1 MRIAYLTPVYPVP
14 SSTFIRREVA
24 ALESR
29 GLVVHRFA
37 MRRFAGKLVDEG
49 DITEQQRTFFLVETG
64 VVALA
69 AAFFGTAFARPRRW
83 VTTLIMAVRLGLRSE
98 RGFIRHLIYMA
109 EACKLRQQIVACG
122 ARHLHAH
129 FASNAADIAL
139 LCHLLSGTPYS
150 FTVHG
155 PEDFDEPRSLSLR
168 EKARHA
174 AFVVAISQY
183 ARSQLYRW
191 CDLEDWSRIHVIH
204 CGLDASFLSSIIVPI
219 SGQPRLVNIG
229 RLNEQKGQLL
239 LVEAAARLRDRGIE
253 FELMIIGDGPMRNEI
268 EQQIDRFRL
277 QNQVCITGFLS
288 NHVVRQKLEAARAL
302 VLPSFAEGL
311 PVVIM
316 ESLACGRPVISTYI
330 AGIPELLEHG
340 INGWLVPA
348 GAVEPLVEAMNDAL
362 TAEPAAL
369 ERMGRTGAAKV
380 AEQHD
385 VQREAK
391 KLADLFLNPGAA
403 LNQPDQHMPVAANNM
418 TAMVACVL

>member
-155 PEDFDEPRSLSLR
+155 PEDFD
-168 EKARHA
+168 
-174 AFVVAISQY
+174 
-183 ARSQLYRW
+183 
-191 CDLEDWSRIHVIH
+191 
-204 CGLDASFLSSIIVPI
+204 
-219 SGQPRLVNIG
+219 
-229 RLNEQKGQLL
+229 
-239 LVEAAARLRDRGIE
+239 
-253 FELMIIGDGPMRNEI
+253 
-268 EQQIDRFRL
+268 
-277 QNQVCITGFLS
+277 
-288 NHVVRQKLEAARAL
+288 
-302 VLPSFAEGL
+302 
-311 PVVIM
+311 
-316 ESLACGRPVISTYI
+316 
-330 AGIPELLEHG
+330 
-340 INGWLVPA
+340 
-348 GAVEPLVEAMNDAL
+348 
-362 TAEPAAL
+362 
-369 ERMGRTGAAKV
+369 
-380 AEQHD
+380 
-385 VQREAK
+385 
-391 KLADLFLNPGAA
+391 
-403 LNQPDQHMPVAANNM
+403 
-418 TAMVACVL
+418 